1 MSDLIR
7 VIDLEVYARIGVP
20 EAERIEP
27 QRLLIS
33 LEMSVDSFA
42 RAAATDDLAG
52 TINYAEVAER
62 VKQVTAKRER
72 KLIETLA
79 EEIATDILKTYPVQ
93 KIVLEIKKF
102 ILPDRSQE
110 PDFGGLDRRN
120 LQCLRGT
127 GSSKNSATGH
137 RLSSHP
143 F

>member
-33 LEMSVDSFA
+33 LEMSVDSIA

-62 VKQVTAKRER
+62 VKQVAAQRER

-79 EEIATDILKTYPVQ
+79 EEIAFDLLKAFPMK
-93 KIVLEIKKF
+93 KISLEIKKF
-102 ILPDRSQE
+102 ILPDARHVSVKIE
-110 PDFGGLDRRN
+110 R
-120 LQCLRGT
+120 
-127 GSSKNSATGH
+127 
-137 RLSSHP
+137 SHP
-143 F
+143 PS